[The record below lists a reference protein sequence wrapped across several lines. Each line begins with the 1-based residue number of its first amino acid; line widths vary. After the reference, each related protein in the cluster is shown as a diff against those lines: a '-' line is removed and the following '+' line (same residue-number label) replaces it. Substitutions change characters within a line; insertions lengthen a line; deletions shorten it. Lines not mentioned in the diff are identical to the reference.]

1 MERDPDIT
9 DKNFAMTF
17 TPSNE
22 HLLLVLR
29 ENKLN
34 WFSFALEVEMTFT
47 NYTENVL
54 DQKLLDFSH
63 YLSESDLSP
72 EEEQLVEQSRQ
83 AHLASRRERV

>member
-1 MERDPDIT
+1 MGRDPDIT
-9 DKNFAMTF
+9 DKNVAMAF
-17 TPSNE
+17 TPSYE

-47 NYTENVL
+47 HCTEVL
-54 DQKLLDFSH
+54 DQMLLDFSH

-72 EEEQLVEQSRQ
+72 EEEHLVEQ
-83 AHLASRRERV
+83 